1 MGTHASMSQR
11 FHVLLTDR
19 QHSTLHDEAA
29 RTGLPIA
36 ELLRR
41 AVDRTYRKH
50 ARPTVRGVEISVGLW
65 RRPDA
70 AVAGRRV
77 KTLDGREG

>member
-1 MGTHASMSQR
+1 MTQR

-19 QHSTLHDEAA
+19 QHATLHDEAA
-29 RTGLPIA
+29 RTGLPLG

-41 AVDRTYRKH
+41 AVDHTYREQH
-50 ARPTVRGVEISVGLW
+50 RPTVRGFEVSLGLW

-77 KTLDGREG
+77 KTLDGRSKGR

>member
-1 MGTHASMSQR
+1 MTQR

-19 QHSTLHDEAA
+19 QHAKLHDESL
-29 RTGLPIA
+29 RTGLPLG

-41 AVDRTYRKH
+41 AVDHTYRDRT
-50 ARPTVRGVEISVGLW
+50 RPTVGGFEISFGMW

-77 KTLDGREG
+77 RTLDARSQTR